1 MKLNG
6 VSRNKNR
13 LRGIGMVK
21 HILAKQ
27 IVLTNEVVK
36 NAYLTIDQGKFVGVS
51 TEKPTDGEVIDYS
64 EAIIA
69 PGLVDTHIHGF
80 QGFDV
85 MDNDLEGL
93 KVMSEGLLSC
103 GVTSWL
109 PTTLTASTEALD
121 AVCETIGTHYQEM
134 TGAKIRGIFLEG
146 PFFTEKYKGAQNPK
160 YMGDPSIEKLDKW
173 NKLSDNLVNKIAIA
187 PEREGVASFIHFAS
201 ENGIKTALA
210 HSDATFEEAEAA
222 VQAGATIFIHTY
234 NGMSGLHHRK
244 PGMVGAALA
253 LDNVY
258 AEVIC
263 DGHHVHPAA
272 AKVVK
277 KARGADE
284 MVLVTDCMRA
294 GGQGEGHSTLGEFD
308 VIVKD
313 GQARL
318 ADTGNLAGSI
328 LELKDAVKNV
338 TKWGVATPEEA
349 IRMASL
355 APAKSV
361 GIDHL
366 CGQIAP
372 GFEADFI
379 VLNED
384 LELLATYLDG
394 EKRFQAS

>member
-1 MKLNG
+1 M
-6 VSRNKNR
+6 
-13 LRGIGMVK
+13 IK
-21 HILAKQ
+21 HILAKK
-27 IVLTNEVVK
+27 IILTNEVVE
-36 NAYLTIDQGKFVGVS
+36 NAYLTIEQGKFVGFS
-51 TEKPTDGEVIDYS
+51 FAKPLDGEIIDYS
-64 EAIIA
+64 ESIIA
-69 PGLVDTHIHGF
+69 PGLVDTHIHGYK
-80 QGFDV
+80 GYDV
-85 MDNDLEGL
+85 MDNSLEGL
-93 KVMSEGLLSC
+93 KVISEGLLSC

-109 PTTLTASTEALD
+109 PTTLTASVEALD
-121 AVCETIGTHYQEM
+121 AVCQTIGSHYQEV

-160 YMGDPSIEKLDKW
+160 YMGDPSIEKLANW
-173 NKLSDNLVNKIAIA
+173 HELSANLVNKIAIA
-187 PEREGVASFIHFAS
+187 PERDGVPAFIRFAS

-210 HSDATFEEAEAA
+210 HSDASFEEAEAA
-222 VQAGATIFIHTY
+222 VAAGASIFIHTY
-234 NGMSGLHHRK
+234 NGMSGLHHRT

-277 KARGADE
+277 KARGAEE

-318 ADTGNLAGSI
+318 AESGNLAGSI

-338 TKWGVATPEEA
+338 VKWEVASPEEA

-361 GIDHL
+361 GIEGV

-394 EKRFQAS
+394 EVRYEATV